1 MNSPQRENFGLRS
14 LAAFLPWRGYT
25 YMLRGFKS
33 LFLDRKVVTFV
44 REMKSHCVCVICGV
58 VHAKVWLLP
67 CLHAVCDFC
76 RDSLILNLTE
86 SQLGDG
92 EELDETVLYS
102 DCALCPADSLPFPLA
117 SLYIEPGDLSFLE
130 EEPVLCLN
138 AELGCPFEGQL
149 RFLEFHY
156 SDCCFGPRIAYDTED
171 M

>member
-1 MNSPQRENFGLRS
+1 MNTPQKGNCGLLS
-14 LAAFLPWRGYT
+14 LECFLPRMGYA

-33 LFLDRKVVTFV
+33 PFLDRKVVTFV
-44 REMKSHCVCVICGV
+44 HDMPSYYVCAICGA
-58 VHAKVWLLP
+58 VHAKMWPLP
-67 CLHAVCDFC
+67 CLHAVCGFC
-76 RDSLILNLTE
+76 RDSLIVNLTE
-86 SQLGDG
+86 NQLEDG
-92 EELDETVLYS
+92 GALDETALYR

-149 RFLEFHY
+149 RLLEFHY